1 MNITIAAAGLPST
14 EYPLNG
20 IFEFEQAKALLSAGH
35 HVTYLSFDFRP
46 YSYKRRLG
54 FYRGEKDGIKTY
66 TISVPTGIYRRFM
79 PALQLTARYV
89 FAKIEKEQGPQ
100 DILNAHFYSIG
111 AICSTIPLHYKA
123 RLVVTEHSSKL
134 NKDIS
139 LISPLD
145 IKVARSAYKNADVVI
160 AVSNHLAQ
168 NLERNFGVL
177 PHIVGDMVDTDTFC
191 NVKQTAHSG
200 FNILSVSRLVGG
212 KGFEKLIPS
221 IGIAIRENPS
231 SNISLTII
239 GDGIKRSE
247 IETLIV
253 KHGIQKHV
261 KLLGEQNHTGI
272 VKQMEVT
279 DLFVLLSESETFGV
293 SYAEAICAGIP
304 VIATRCG
311 GPETFINNNNGILV
325 SKENC
330 VTETSNAITSILNG
344 EIKFNTKVVKET
356 SAAFYPQTIAQKI
369 LDIFSQ
375 LKKIRG

>member
-20 IFEFEQAKALLSAGH
+20 IFEFEQAKALLSLGH
-35 HVTYLSFDFRP
+35 RVTYLSFDFRP

-66 TISVPTGIYRRFM
+66 TISVPSGIYRRFM

-111 AICSTIPLHYKA
+111 AICATIPLHYNVK
-123 RLVVTEHSSKL
+123 LVVTEHSSKL
-134 NKDIS
+134 NKDAATIS
-139 LISPLD
+139 ALD
-145 IKVARSAYKNADVVI
+145 KKVARTAYKNASAVI
-160 AVSNHLAQ
+160 AVSEALASHL
-168 NLERNFGVL
+168 RSNFNIQACV
-177 PHIVGDMVDTDTFC
+177 IGDMVNFSTFSSITKTPH
-191 NVKQTAHSG
+191 NG
-200 FNILSVSRLVGG
+200 FNIISVGRMING
-212 KGFEKLIPS
+212 KGFKELIEAVS
-221 IGIAIRENPS
+221 LVVKTDKHQDVK
-231 SNISLTII
+231 LTII
-239 GDGIKRSE
+239 GDGAKRDAIEQQIKDYNISDNVR
-247 IETLIV
+247 
-253 KHGIQKHV
+253 
-261 KLLGEQNHTGI
+261 LLGEQNHSVI
-272 VKQMEVT
+272 AKEMSNS
-279 DLFVLLSESETFGV
+279 DLFVLLSDSETFGV

-356 SAAFYPQTIAQKI
+356 SAAFHPQTIAQKI
-369 LDIFSQ
+369 SDVFSQ
-375 LKKIRG
+375 LKKN

>member
-1 MNITIAAAGLPST
+1 MNITVAASGIPT
-14 EYPLNG
+14 KEYPLNG
-20 IFEFEQAKALLSAGH
+20 TFEFQQAKALAKDGH
-35 HVTYLSFDFRP
+35 NVSYLVFDFRP
-46 YSYKRRLG
+46 LLIKRKHGITRTL
-54 FYRGEKDGIKTY
+54 KDSIKVY
-66 TISVPTGIYRRFM
+66 IVSIPTGIYRRFM
-79 PALQLTARYV
+79 PLLQQLALYMFSL
-89 FAKIEKEQGPQ
+89 IEKEQGRQ
-100 DILNAHFYSIG
+100 DIINAHFYSIG
-111 AICSTIPLHYKA
+111 AICSKIPLHYNT

-330 VTETSNAITSILNG
+330 VTETSDAITSILNG

-369 LDIFSQ
+369 SDIFSQ
-375 LKKIRG
+375 LKKN

>member
-20 IFEFEQAKALLSAGH
+20 IFEFEQAKALLSLGH
-35 HVTYLSFDFRP
+35 RVTYLSFDFRP
-46 YSYKRRLG
+46 YSYKRRFG

-134 NKDIS
+134 NKEASAIS
-139 LISPLD
+139 ALD
-145 IKVARSAYKNADVVI
+145 KRVARAAYRNASAVI
-160 AVSNHLAQ
+160 AVSEALASHL
-168 NLERNFGVL
+168 RSNFNIQACV
-177 PHIVGDMVDTDTFC
+177 IGDMVNFSVFSNITKTPH
-191 NVKQTAHSG
+191 KG
-200 FNILSVSRLVGG
+200 FNIISVGRLIKG
-212 KGFEKLIPS
+212 KGFEELIES
-221 IGIAIRENPS
+221 VNLVVHKY
-231 SNISLTII
+231 NHHDVQLTII
-239 GDGIKRSE
+239 GEGTMRAAIEQLIKGYS
-247 IETLIV
+247 LS
-253 KHGIQKHV
+253 GNV
-261 KLLGEQNHTGI
+261 KLSGEQNHSAI
-272 VKQMEVT
+272 AREMSDS
-279 DLFVLLSESETFGV
+279 DLFVLLSDSETFGV

-356 SAAFYPQTIAQKI
+356 SAAFHPQTIAQKI
-369 LDIFSQ
+369 SDVFSQ
-375 LKKIRG
+375 LKKN